1 MTTALVPETEIDDI
15 LNVRIVRLAA
25 KLSLA
30 FQREALVPAGLTLQE
45 WRLIFGLAQFG
56 DSHLRGISRQ
66 IQLHAAHTSRVAQ
79 QLEAKNFL
87 RRSSDPNDSR
97 KILLSLTEEGRD
109 MFLDVWPKAYDFSM
123 RQKEALGAEKFA
135 VLKDIL
141 DDLKG
146 YADES
151 LEVEY

>member
-1 MTTALVPETEIDDI
+1 MTSSLVPETEIDDI

-30 FQREALVPAGLTLQE
+30 FQREALNPVGLTLQE
-45 WRLIFGLAQFG
+45 WRLIFGLARFG
-56 DSHLRGISRQ
+56 DTHLRGISRQ
-66 IQLHAAHTSRVAQ
+66 IQLHAAHASRVAQ
-79 QLEAKNFL
+79 QLEAKNIL

-97 KILLSLTEEGRD
+97 KILLSLTGKGRGI
-109 MFLDVWPKAYDFSM
+109 FLAIWPKAHDFSM
-123 RQKEALGAEKFA
+123 RQKEALGADKFA
-135 VLKDIL
+135 ALKGIL
-141 DDLKG
+141 DDLTT